1 MRLDAVEIEQ
11 KACSNSGGQ
20 ARPGICCA
28 GRECCNA
35 QLAPKQ
41 RDESA
46 VSMCW
51 CANRLTGLGSLLG
64 LNGAL
69 LTHGSKNDDV
79 WTIGQLL
86 EKGACRIGMTYWCP
100 SAPR

>member
-11 KACSNSGGQ
+11 KACSSSGRQ
-20 ARPGICCA
+20 ARPGIHYA

-35 QLAPKQ
+35 HVAPKQ
-41 RDESA
+41 RGLSA

-51 CANRLTGLGSLLG
+51 CTNRLTGLGSLLG

-69 LTHGSKNDDV
+69 LTHGGKNDDV
-79 WTIGQLL
+79 WNMWSVT
-86 EKGACRIGMTYWCP
+86 EN
-100 SAPR
+100 